1 MNQNDNKRQGTLSMV
16 IIALLGMMIGLL
28 LSPGRRSSMREIQG
42 LTKLD
47 NAMELI
53 EHYYV
58 EECDRDSLTEAM
70 VQAMLS
76 TLDPHSRYLSAEEL
90 LRERESIEGGF
101 EGIGVILHYQGDTA
115 CVNEVMPNGPA
126 EKAGFQPGDRLMKV
140 DDTPIAGVG
149 MSPEEVVRHLRGPH
163 HSRAVITIKRY
174 GEEGQRHL
182 KVVRD
187 RISTPSITY
196 SGMLDQTTG
205 YIRLIRF
212 GETTYDEFRV
222 AITSLKKQGMK
233 DLIFDGNI
241 DETEVGSLA
250 EGTPMTITI
259 GALPEYKSQAIL
271 EYISPKATDNNG
283 ANQFEIKAAVDVSSD
298 HMIRSGYSSN
308 AEIVLESATQ
318 VPAIEESAI
327 EFDGDDSYVY
337 IKTEDAKEP
346 YERIQITTGISDG
359 LYIEVKSGLKL
370 GDKVRGNKIIEE
382 K

>member
-1 MNQNDNKRQGTLSMV
+1 MNDGT
-16 IIALLGMMIGLL
+16 
-28 LSPGRRSSMREIQG
+28 
-42 LTKLD
+42 T
-47 NAMELI
+47 
-53 EHYYV
+53 
-58 EECDRDSLTEAM
+58 
-70 VQAMLS
+70 
-76 TLDPHSRYLSAEEL
+76 
-90 LRERESIEGGF
+90 
-101 EGIGVILHYQGDTA
+101 
-115 CVNEVMPNGPA
+115 
-126 EKAGFQPGDRLMKV
+126 
-140 DDTPIAGVG
+140 
-149 MSPEEVVRHLRGPH
+149 
-163 HSRAVITIKRY
+163 
-174 GEEGQRHL
+174 
-182 KVVRD
+182 
-187 RISTPSITY
+187 
-196 SGMLDQTTG
+196 
-205 YIRLIRF
+205 
-212 GETTYDEFRV
+212 V
-222 AITSLKKQGMK
+222 ATVANMK

-241 DETEVGSLA
+241 DETEVGSLT

-283 ANQFEIKAAVDVSSD
+283 ANQFEIKAAVDVTSD